1 MPVPKYDEMMVPV
14 LRRIGAEP
22 GVVVT
27 SKQLRQF
34 VIEHWGLS
42 DSEVAETI
50 SSGFERYANNMLWAC
65 TYLKQAKCIESPK
78 RGNYLITERGRD
90 LLASGVDKLDRQAL
104 MEYPEFCDF
113 LNRSRKPKQIPSDIV
128 EESASESAST
138 EDSESPEDI
147 IEAAFRSIETA
158 LVSDILEAIMQQ
170 SPAFFERLVVQL
182 LLAMGYGDS
191 LDESGL
197 VTPLSNDG
205 GIDGVI
211 REDKLGFDNIYIQ
224 AKRWDLNA
232 CVNCPDLQ
240 AFVGALT
247 GTGATKG
254 LFITTARFS
263 KGALEYASMQH
274 AVKLV
279 LVDGDQLARLMIA
292 HNVGVSVRHAYE
304 VKGIDRDYFD
314 IGD

>member
-1 MPVPKYDEMMVPV
+1 MAVPKYDEMMVPV
-14 LRRIGAEP
+14 LRRIAETP
-22 GVVVT
+22 GDAVT
-27 SKQLRQF
+27 SKQLRRF
-34 VIEHWGLS
+34 VIDYWGLS
-42 DSEVAETI
+42 DNEVAETI

-78 RGNYLITERGRD
+78 RGTYLVTQRGLD
-90 LLASGVDKLDRQAL
+90 LVNSGVEKLDRQAL
-104 MEYPEFCDF
+104 MQFPEFCDF
-113 LNRSRKPKQIPSDIV
+113 LNRSRKGKDVSAKETEETVAQPMTV
-128 EESASESAST
+128 EEN
-138 EDSESPEDI
+138 ESPEDTI
-147 IEAAFRSIETA
+147 DEAFRSIETA

-191 LDESGL
+191 LDDSGS

-232 CVNCPDLQ
+232 CVGRPDLQ

-263 KGALEYASMQH
+263 KGALEYAGMQH

-292 HNVGVSVRHAYE
+292 HNVGVSVRHTYE
-304 VKGIDRDYFD
+304 IKGIDRDYFD
-314 IGD
+314 IDS

>member
-1 MPVPKYDEMMVPV
+1 
-14 LRRIGAEP
+14 
-22 GVVVT
+22 
-27 SKQLRQF
+27 
-34 VIEHWGLS
+34 
-42 DSEVAETI
+42 
-50 SSGFERYANNMLWAC
+50 MLWAC

-78 RGNYLITERGRD
+78 RGTYLVTQRGVD
-90 LLASGVDKLDRQAL
+90 LLNSGVEKLDRQAL
-104 MEYPEFCDF
+104 MQFPEFCDF
-113 LNRSRKPKQIPSDIV
+113 LNRSRKGKGVSAKEAKEAAVQPVIV
-128 EESASESAST
+128 EEN
-138 EDSESPEDI
+138 ESPEDTI
-147 IEAAFRSIETA
+147 DEAFRSIETA
-158 LVSDILEAIMQQ
+158 
-170 SPAFFERLVVQL
+170 
-182 LLAMGYGDS
+182 
-191 LDESGL
+191 L

-232 CVNCPDLQ
+232 SVGRPDLQ

-263 KGALEYASMQH
+263 KGALEYAGMQH

-292 HNVGVSVRHAYE
+292 HNVGVSVRHTYE
-304 VKGIDRDYFD
+304 IKGIDRDYFD
-314 IGD
+314 IDS

>member
-1 MPVPKYDEMMVPV
+1 MPIPKYDEMMVPV
-14 LRRIGAEP
+14 LQRIGQRP
-22 GVVVT
+22 GEVVT
-27 SKQLRQF
+27 SKQLRAF
-34 VIEHWGLS
+34 VIEHWGLTE
-42 DSEVAETI
+42 DETAETI

-78 RGNYLITERGRD
+78 RGSYLITDRGVA
-90 LLASGVDKLDRQAL
+90 LLGTGVEKLDRKAL
-104 MEYPEFCDF
+104 TQYPEFCDF
-113 LNRSRKPKQIPSDIV
+113 LNRSRKGKAENGVPIDKAD
-128 EESASESAST
+128 ELEAASGEN
-138 EDSESPEDI
+138 ESPEDI
-147 IEAAFRSIETA
+147 VESAFRSIETA

-191 LDESGL
+191 LDDSGI
-197 VTPLSNDG
+197 VTPLSGDG

-224 AKRWDLNA
+224 AKRWELGA
-232 CVNCPDLQ
+232 SVRRPDLQ

-263 KGALEYASMQH
+263 KGSRDYAGMQH

-292 HNVGVSVRHAYE
+292 HNVGVSVRHTYE

-314 IGD
+314 IDD

>member
-1 MPVPKYDEMMVPV
+1 MPTICCGPA
-14 LRRIGAEP
+14 LIL
-22 GVVVT
+22 
-27 SKQLRQF
+27 SRQN
-34 VIEHWGLS
+34 
-42 DSEVAETI
+42 A
-50 SSGFERYANNMLWAC
+50 SSRQKGG
-65 TYLKQAKCIESPK
+65 TYLVTQ
-78 RGNYLITERGRD
+78 RGLD
-90 LLASGVDKLDRQAL
+90 LVNSGVEKLDRQAL
-104 MEYPEFCDF
+104 MRFPEFCDF
-113 LNRSRKPKQIPSDIV
+113 LNRSRKGKDVSEKKTEETVTQPMAV
-128 EESASESAST
+128 EE
-138 EDSESPEDI
+138 SESPEDTI
-147 IEAAFRSIETA
+147 DEAFRSIETA

-170 SPAFFERLVVQL
+170 SPVFFERLVVQL

-191 LDESGL
+191 LDDSGS

-232 CVNCPDLQ
+232 CVGRPDLQ

-263 KGALEYASMQH
+263 KGALEYAGMQH

-292 HNVGVSVRHAYE
+292 HNVGVSVRHTYE
-304 VKGIDRDYFD
+304 IKGIDRDYFD
-314 IGD
+314 IDS

>member
-14 LRRIGAEP
+14 LTRIGEAS
-22 GVVVT
+22 GDVVT
-27 SKQLRQF
+27 SKELRQF
-34 VIEHWGLS
+34 VIEHWGL
-42 DSEVAETI
+42 DDDEVAETI

-78 RGNYLITERGRD
+78 RGNYVITDRGQE
-90 LLASGVDKLDRQAL
+90 LLNTGVDKLDRQAL
-104 MEYPEFCDF
+104 MVYPEFCDF
-113 LNRSRKPKQIPSDIV
+113 LNRSRKPKQTSSDR
-128 EESASESAST
+128 ASEEPFADSARD
-138 EDSESPEDI
+138 ESESPEDV
-147 IEAAFRSIETA
+147 IEVAFRSIETA
-158 LVSDILEAIMQQ
+158 LVSDLLEAIMQQ

-191 LDESGL
+191 LDESGR

-224 AKRWDLNA
+224 AKRWDLERS
-232 CVNCPDLQ
+232 VGRPELQ

-254 LFITTARFS
+254 LFITTAQFS
-263 KGALEYASMQH
+263 KNARDYASMQH

-292 HNVGVSVRHAYE
+292 HNVGVSVRHTYE
-304 VKGIDRDYFD
+304 IKSIDRDYFD
-314 IGD
+314 IGE

>member
-1 MPVPKYDEMMVPV
+1 MAVPKYDEMMVPV

-22 GVVVT
+22 GAVVT
-27 SKQLRQF
+27 SKQLRRF

-42 DSEVAETI
+42 DSETAETI

-78 RGNYLITERGRD
+78 RGTYVITDRGLE
-90 LLASGVDKLDRQAL
+90 LLGTGVESLDRQSI
-104 MEYPEFCDF
+104 MRYPEFCDF
-113 LNRSRKPKQIPSDIV
+113 LNRSRKGKPSAPQSMINESSQSVV
-128 EESASESAST
+128 EEG
-138 EDSESPEDI
+138 ESPEDV
-147 IEAAFRSIETA
+147 IEGAFRSIEAA

-191 LDESGL
+191 FDESGS

-211 REDKLGFDNIYIQ
+211 REDKLGFENIYIQ

-232 CVNCPDLQ
+232 SVGRPDLQ

-263 KGALEYASMQH
+263 KGALQFASMQH
-274 AVKLV
+274 AIKLV
-279 LVDGDQLARLMIA
+279 LVDGDQLARLMVA
-292 HNVGVSVRHAYE
+292 HNVGVSVRHTYE
-304 VKGIDRDYFD
+304 IKGIDRDYFD

>member
-1 MPVPKYDEMMVPV
+1 MAVPKYDEMMVPV

-22 GVVVT
+22 GAVVT
-27 SKQLRQF
+27 SKQLRRF
-34 VIEHWGLS
+34 VIDHWGLS

-78 RGNYLITERGRD
+78 RGAYVIKDRGLE
-90 LLASGVDKLDRQAL
+90 LLGTGVESLDRQSL
-104 MEYPEFCDF
+104 MRYPEFCDF
-113 LNRSRKPKQIPSDIV
+113 LNRSRKGKPSATQATLNESSQSAA
-128 EESASESAST
+128 EEG
-138 EDSESPEDI
+138 ESPEDA
-147 IEAAFRSIETA
+147 IEGAFRSIEAA

-191 LDESGL
+191 FDESGS

-211 REDKLGFDNIYIQ
+211 REDKLGFENIYIQ

-232 CVNCPDLQ
+232 SVGRPDLQ

-263 KGALEYASMQH
+263 KGALQFASMQH
-274 AVKLV
+274 AIKLV
-279 LVDGDQLARLMIA
+279 LVDGDQLARLMVA
-292 HNVGVSVRHAYE
+292 HNVGVSVRHTYE
-304 VKGIDRDYFD
+304 IKGIDRDYFD

>member
-1 MPVPKYDEMMVPV
+1 MAVPKYDEMMVPV
-14 LRRIGAEP
+14 LRRIAEAP
-22 GVVVT
+22 GETVT

-34 VIEHWGLS
+34 VIGHWGLS
-42 DSEVAETI
+42 DSDVAETI

-78 RGNYLITERGRD
+78 RGVYLVTQRGLD
-90 LLASGVDKLDRQAL
+90 LLSSGIEGLDRRAL
-104 MEYPEFCDF
+104 MQYPEFCDF
-113 LNRSRKPKQIPSDIV
+113 LNRSSKGKGSSEEKGEKPVAQTAID
-128 EESASESAST
+128 EEG
-138 EDSESPEDI
+138 ESPEDTI
-147 IEAAFRSIETA
+147 DEAFRSIETA
-158 LVSDILEAIMQQ
+158 LVTDILEAIMQQ

-191 LDESGL
+191 FDDSGS

-224 AKRWDLNA
+224 AKRWDLNTS
-232 CVNCPDLQ
+232 VGRPDLQ

-263 KGALEYASMQH
+263 RGALEYAGMQH

-292 HNVGVSVRHAYE
+292 HNVGVSVRHTYE
-304 VKGIDRDYFD
+304 IKGIDRDYFD
-314 IGD
+314 VDN

>member
-1 MPVPKYDEMMVPV
+1 MPVPKYDEMMMPV
-14 LRRIGAEP
+14 LQRIAEDP
-22 GVVVT
+22 NTAVT

-34 VIEHWGLS
+34 VIEHWNLS
-42 DSEVAETI
+42 DAEVAETI

-78 RGNYLITERGRD
+78 RGTYLVTKRGQD
-90 LLASGVDKLDRQAL
+90 LKDSGIDKLDRRVL
-104 MEYPEFCDF
+104 MQYPEFCDF
-113 LNRSRKPKQIPSDIV
+113 FNRSRKTKDSSKGATIETLPSPIIV
-128 EESASESAST
+128 NE
-138 EDSESPEDI
+138 SESPEDA
-147 IEAAFRSIETA
+147 IEAAFQSIETA
-158 LVSDILEAIMQQ
+158 LVSDLLEAIMQQ

-191 LDESGL
+191 FDESGS
-197 VTPLSNDG
+197 VTPFSNDG

-224 AKRWDLNA
+224 AKRWELNA
-232 CVNCPDLQ
+232 SVGRPELL

-263 KGALEYASMQH
+263 KSALQYANMQH

-292 HNVGVSVRHAYE
+292 HNVGVSVRHTYE
-304 VKGIDRDYFD
+304 VKGLDRDYFD
-314 IGD
+314 IES

>member
-1 MPVPKYDEMMVPV
+1 MAVPKYDEMMVPV

-22 GVVVT
+22 GAAVT
-27 SKQLRQF
+27 SKQLRRF
-34 VIEHWGLS
+34 VIDHWGLS
-42 DSEVAETI
+42 DSEAAETI

-78 RGNYLITERGRD
+78 RGTYVITDRGLE
-90 LLASGVDKLDRQAL
+90 LLGTGVESLDRQSL
-104 MEYPEFCDF
+104 MRYPEFCDF
-113 LNRSRKPKQIPSDIV
+113 LNRSRKGKPSATQVIV
-128 EESASESAST
+128 NESSQSAAEEG
-138 EDSESPEDI
+138 ESPEDA
-147 IEAAFRSIETA
+147 IEGAFRSIEAA

-191 LDESGL
+191 FDESGS

-211 REDKLGFDNIYIQ
+211 REDKLGFENIYIQ

-232 CVNCPDLQ
+232 SVGRPDLQ

-263 KGALEYASMQH
+263 KGALQFASMQH
-274 AVKLV
+274 AIKLV
-279 LVDGDQLARLMIA
+279 LVDGDQLARLMVA
-292 HNVGVSVRHAYE
+292 HNVGVSVRHTYE
-304 VKGIDRDYFD
+304 IKGIDRDYFD

>member
-1 MPVPKYDEMMVPV
+1 MH
-14 LRRIGAEP
+14 RIAKEGNAP
-22 GVVVT
+22 GRE
-27 SKQLRQF
+27 KL
-34 VIEHWGLS
+34 
-42 DSEVAETI
+42 
-50 SSGFERYANNMLWAC
+50 
-65 TYLKQAKCIESPK
+65 
-78 RGNYLITERGRD
+78 D
-90 LLASGVDKLDRQAL
+90 LVNSGVEKLDRQAL
-104 MEYPEFCDF
+104 MQFPEFCDF
-113 LNRSRKPKQIPSDIV
+113 LNRGRKGKDV
-128 EESASESAST
+128 SAKETEGRSPAYDCRRERVSEDT
-138 EDSESPEDI
+138 IDE
-147 IEAAFRSIETA
+147 AFRSIETA

-191 LDESGL
+191 LDDSGS

-232 CVNCPDLQ
+232 SVGRPDLQ

-263 KGALEYASMQH
+263 KGALEYAGMQH

-292 HNVGVSVRHAYE
+292 HNVGVSVQHTYE
-304 VKGIDRDYFD
+304 IKGIDRDYFD
-314 IGD
+314 IDS